1 MKTIRCGP
9 LAILILLALA
19 SVIFAEAPAPFCAAK
34 QHAMKMPMD
43 SEGDYVWEFTKNDDG
58 QESRYALVY
67 LTRDHMILIARDLF
81 VCAYMEDTG
90 EIKAA
95 VFLGYGFMP
104 VEKPPEEITDFA
116 FKIFRELVA
125 SGALGT
131 VI

>member
-1 MKTIRCGP
+1 MKKIRFGP
-9 LAILILLALA
+9 LMILILLVLA
-19 SVIFAEAPAPFCAAK
+19 SVTFAEAPAPFCAAK
-34 QHAMKMPMD
+34 QHALKMPTD

-58 QESRYALVY
+58 QQIRYALVY
-67 LTRDHMILIARDLF
+67 LTRDHMILIARDPF
-81 VCAYMEDTG
+81 VCAYMEDTR

-104 VEKPPEEITDFA
+104 VEKPSEEIVEFA

-125 SGALGT
+125 AGALGT